1 MSYKYIRMQKKNSN
15 KLFWDHRDILEAFNI
30 VMNWFAKGLYYKTF
44 YGRNLR
50 IFIIS

>member
-1 MSYKYIRMQKKNSN
+1 MYSDECHYDEWRYAQCHGAYYKARG
-15 KLFWDHRDILEAFNI
+15 A
-30 VMNWFAKGLYYKTF
+30 VGLYYKTF